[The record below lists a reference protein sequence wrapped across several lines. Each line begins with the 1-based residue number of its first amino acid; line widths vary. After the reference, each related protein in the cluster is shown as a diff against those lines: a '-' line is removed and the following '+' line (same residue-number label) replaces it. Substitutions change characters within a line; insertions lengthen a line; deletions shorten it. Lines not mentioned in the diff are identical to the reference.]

1 MINYQK
7 FIDDSID
14 FIKAIKYLGPVESEF
29 IKVSKSENENEEE
42 GTQNQDILIL
52 INETEKCTIMYEDYI
67 IEDLMAINIKSD
79 KAELEFKDGAIRN
92 IILSSGYLQIKE
104 YPPTAQDEEE
114 ITIIEIS
121 KKEYPDYVYMDRS
134 KLRFPVTKTEMT
146 PRVDGSYVSKISAY
160 LTPRMLNP
168 VPIYATTGDH
178 SKLPRILNEIAVIA
192 FDVANTEI
200 QFIENGY
207 IIKKDTAGFVI
218 SKIIS
223 FENNGIYVKPLATN
237 NSNTYISY
245 MDVFKWDIPIIDPN
259 CVLVDCSDY
268 DDIKYIDPEVFNIIT
283 ANTGFKFTEYSIND
297 FSNKLI
303 ELFNTIPS
311 QNKLLRICSDRNIE
325 KETPDSLT
333 KILSKI
339 EEAFDCFN
347 QIITDYPVDDFLSIS
362 GQSVVRIN
370 NTSLNSI
377 YNEAY
382 KYIDNYLNWLRQQQN
397 ANKVE
402 EPTGNT
408 AEEVSEESEIKEA
421 IGVEEELVETV
432 DETASEE

>member
-7 FIDDSID
+7 FIDDSIE

-29 IKVSKSENENEEE
+29 IKVSKSDNEEDE
-42 GTQNQDILIL
+42 SQEQDILIL
-52 INETEKCTIMYEDYI
+52 VNETDKCTIMYEDCI
-67 IEDLMAINIKSD
+67 IEDLMAINIKSN
-79 KAELEFKDGAIRN
+79 KAEMEFKDGTISD

-114 ITIIEIS
+114 ITIIEIT
-121 KKEYPDYVYMDRS
+121 KKEYPDYVYMNRS
-134 KLRFPVTKTEMT
+134 KLRFPVTKTEMS
-146 PRVDGSYVSKISAY
+146 PRADGSYIAKISAY
-160 LTPRMLNP
+160 LTPKMLNP
-168 VPIYATTGDH
+168 VPIYAATGDH
-178 SKLPRILNEIAVIA
+178 SKLPRILNEAAVIA

-207 IIKKDTAGFVI
+207 IIRKDTAGFVI

-223 FENNGIYVKPLATN
+223 FENNGIYIKPLVSNAP
-237 NSNTYISY
+237 NTYISY
-245 MDVFKWDIPIIDPN
+245 MDVFKWDTPIIDPN
-259 CVLVDCSDY
+259 CVLVDCSDH
-268 DDIKYIDPEVFNIIT
+268 DSIKYIDPEVFNTIT
-283 ANTGFKFTEYSIND
+283 ANTKFEFTEYSIND
-297 FSNKLI
+297 ISNKLSD
-303 ELFNTIPS
+303 LFNTIPS

-339 EEAFDCFN
+339 EEAFDIFN

-397 ANKVE
+397 ADKVE
-402 EPTGNT
+402 EPTGDNV
-408 AEEVSEESEIKEA
+408 EEIS
-421 IGVEEELVETV
+421 EELVETV
-432 DETASEE
+432 DETVSEE

>member
-7 FIDDSID
+7 FIDDSIE

-29 IKVSKSENENEEE
+29 IKVSKSDNEEDE
-42 GTQNQDILIL
+42 SQEQDILIL
-52 INETEKCTIMYEDYI
+52 VNETDKCTIMYEDCI
-67 IEDLMAINIKSD
+67 IEDLMAINIKSN
-79 KAELEFKDGAIRN
+79 KAEMEFKDGTISD

-114 ITIIEIS
+114 ITIIEIT
-121 KKEYPDYVYMDRS
+121 KKEYPDYVYMNRS
-134 KLRFPVTKTEMT
+134 KLRFPVTKTEMS
-146 PRVDGSYVSKISAY
+146 PRADGSYIAKISAY
-160 LTPRMLNP
+160 LTPKMLNP
-168 VPIYATTGDH
+168 VPIYAATGDH
-178 SKLPRILNEIAVIA
+178 SKLPRILNEAAVIA

-207 IIKKDTAGFVI
+207 IIRKDTAGFVI

-223 FENNGIYVKPLATN
+223 FENNGIYIKPLVSNAP
-237 NSNTYISY
+237 NTYISY
-245 MDVFKWDIPIIDPN
+245 MDVFKWDTPIIDPN
-259 CVLVDCSDY
+259 CVLVDCSDH
-268 DDIKYIDPEVFNIIT
+268 DSIKYIDPEVFNTIT
-283 ANTGFKFTEYSIND
+283 ANTKFEFTEYSIND
-297 FSNKLI
+297 ISNKLSD
-303 ELFNTIPS
+303 LFNTIPS

-339 EEAFDCFN
+339 EEAFDIFN

-397 ANKVE
+397 ADKVE
-402 EPTGNT
+402 EPTGDNV
-408 AEEVSEESEIKEA
+408 EEVSEESEIKEA
-421 IGVEEELVETV
+421 IEVEEELVETV
-432 DETASEE
+432 DETISEE